1 MMFHQRKNLR
11 RLCGFVVVCCISGWG
26 IGAVV
31 ADTVPAT
38 VVMTS
43 GRVLQGEL
51 AGLEPTSRLV
61 AEVPPHVGPPG
72 TLDIA
77 VSEIGQIT
85 LDFPRLVIETPDRVF
100 IAPWSSIQGI
110 PAELTID
117 TDQGSFTLVTAA
129 IRAMALH
136 GNTLH
141 TVPRE
146 WLGDA
151 FLQMPDVLISSG
163 GEESGD
169 IAPTTPGDSR
179 MEGDETIIDLTSPI
193 FGGTD
198 AADTIA
204 EPADSSPW
212 WILLVVAAIVVVV
225 VIVASGSGGA

>member
-1 MMFHQRKNLR
+1 MMFRRRKNLR
-11 RLCGFVVVCCISGWG
+11 RLCGLVVVCCISGWG
-26 IGAVV
+26 IGTVV

-77 VSEIGQIT
+77 VSEIRQIT
-85 LDFPRLVIETPDRVF
+85 LDFPRVVIETPDRVF
-100 IAPWSSIQGI
+100 IAPWSSIKGI
-110 PAELTID
+110 PAELTIA

-163 GEESGD
+163 GEAAGN
-169 IAPTTPGDSR
+169 AAAATPDSASTDD
-179 MEGDETIIDLTSPI
+179 DETIIDLTSPI
-193 FGGTD
+193 FGGAD
-198 AADTIA
+198 AADTIE
-204 EPADSSPW
+204 EPAEASSW
-212 WILLVVAAIVVVV
+212 WVLLAVAAIVVIVV
-225 VIVASGSGGA
+225 LVASGSGGA